1 MDTLQKKLLGWGG
14 IVLMVIVGVL
24 LIVITNQQFNTATTT
39 NTVTFSGQGKVLAKP
54 DVAVIDFS
62 IVTESATSKA
72 AQDDNSKKSKAVTDF
87 LASQGIDAKD
97 IKTTGYNIY
106 PQYDYNNGKSTLRSY
121 QVNQTTEVK
130 VRDLTKTDDVL
141 TGVVSAGANQV
152 NQFQLTIDKPEQLQE
167 QARQDAI
174 KDAQAKAKVL
184 EDQLGIRLG
193 RIVNFTED
201 NGGYVPRPMYM
212 MDSAKAVGMGGGA
225 VAPEVSA
232 GQNEISSNISITYQ
246 IK

>member
-14 IVLMVIVGVL
+14 IVLMVIVGIL

-87 LASQGIDAKD
+87 LVKQGIDAKD

-106 PQYDYNNGKSTLRSY
+106 PQYDYTNGRSTLRSY
-121 QVNQTTEVK
+121 QVNQTTQVK
-130 VRDLTKTDDVL
+130 VRDLTKTDDIL
-141 TGVVSAGANQV
+141 SGVVSAGANQV

-184 EDQLGIRLG
+184 EEQLGIHLG
-193 RIVNFTED
+193 RIVNFSED
-201 NGGYVPRPMYM
+201 NAGYVPRPYM
-212 MDSAKAVGMGGGA
+212 MDSAKAMGMGGGS
-225 VAPEVSA
+225 APEISA
-232 GQNEISSNISITYQ
+232 GQNEINTNVSITYQ

>member
-1 MDTLQKKLLGWGG
+1 M
-14 IVLMVIVGVL
+14 VLAGVFL
-24 LIVITNQQFNTATTT
+24 VVKTNQEANTATTT

-54 DVAVIDFS
+54 DIAVIDFS
-62 IVTESATSKA
+62 IVTESATSKV

-87 LASQGIDAKD
+87 LATQGIDAKD

-106 PQYDYNNGKSTLRSY
+106 PQYDYTSGRSVLRGY

-130 VRDLTKTDDVL
+130 VRDLTKVDDVL
-141 TGVVSAGANQV
+141 AGVVTAGANQV
-152 NQFQLTIDKPEQLQE
+152 NQFQPTIDKPDQLKE
-167 QARQDAI
+167 QARKDAI

-184 EDQLGIRLG
+184 EDQLGIHLG

-201 NGGYVPRPMYM
+201 NGGYVPRPMYET
-212 MDSAKAVGMGGGA
+212 SKAMGMGGGA
-225 VAPEVSA
+225 ITPDIST
-232 GQNEISSNISITYQ
+232 GQNEITSNVSITYQ